1 MTTPTIDEQVA
12 LLMQGTEY
20 GDAALASAME
30 TELRERL
37 LEADRES
44 RPLRVYCGFD
54 PRTADLHIGH
64 MVPIRKMRQFQEL
77 GHEVTFLIGRFTS
90 LVGDPSHEDKVRAQI
105 TMEEA
110 TKNAETY
117 TEQAFAIL
125 DPDKTRI
132 RYNDEWLAPLT
143 FEDLIYLSSHF
154 TVQQFLSRESFRQR
168 LENEDPIYV
177 HEFMYALMQSYD
189 AYSLKTDVQ
198 IGGTDQ
204 LFNIITAARKLM
216 EALGEKPNIGVI
228 LGILPGTDGVIKM
241 SKSLGNH
248 IPLNTTPEDMYG
260 KVMSVPDKAMGEFMR
275 LVTRWGPSEIAKIE
289 DDLAAG
295 ESHPRDIK
303 MMLAREIVEIYYGE
317 DATAEAEKHFQ
328 KVFQQGGEPEDMDA
342 FQLSGDAGLI
352 DVMANSGMVSS
363 RSEARRLVKQ
373 GGVRLND
380 EVLEDPNQDL
390 VTAAGGVLRVG
401 KRRFPQTAGGRRI
414 TPPTD

>member
-1 MTTPTIDEQVA
+1 MTKQTIDEQVA

-30 TELRERL
+30 AELRARL
-37 LEADRES
+37 VEADREG

-77 GHEVTFLIGRFTS
+77 GHDVTFLIGRFTS
-90 LVGDPSHEDKVRAQI
+90 LVGDPSHEDKVRDQI

-117 TEQAFAIL
+117 TEQAFVIL
-125 DPDKTRI
+125 DPDQTRI

-143 FEDLIYLSSHF
+143 FEDLIHLSSNF

-168 LENEDPIYV
+168 FDAEDPIYV
-177 HEFMYALMQSYD
+177 HEFLYALMQSYD
-189 AYSLKTDVQ
+189 AYSMKTDVQ

-248 IPLNTTPEDMYG
+248 IPLNTTAEDMYG
-260 KVMSVPDKAMGEFMR
+260 KVMSVPDSAMGDYMR
-275 LVTRWGPSEIAKIE
+275 LATRWGPSEIAKIE
-289 DDLAAG
+289 ADLESG
-295 ESHPRDIK
+295 KSHPRDAK
-303 MMLAREIVEIYYGE
+303 MALAREIVDIYYG
-317 DATAEAEKHFQ
+317 DGLATDAEKHFRQ
-328 KVFQQGGEPEDMDA
+328 VFQKGGEPEDMET
-342 FQLSGDAGLI
+342 FQLSGDTSLI

-363 RSEARRLVKQ
+363 RSEARRLVQQ

-380 EVLEDPNQDL
+380 EVLEDPNRDL
-390 VTAAGGVLRVG
+390 VSAAGGVLRVG
-401 KRRFPQTAGGRRI
+401 KRRFLKLLAA
-414 TPPTD
+414 DE